1 MADFNEKFNEFNNTE
16 DTTAAYSRKDID
28 DNRVMSVL
36 AYLSWLVLIPLLAA
50 KQSPFARFHTNQGLV
65 LALAEIVI
73 VIALSILQAFPFI
86 GWIFKVIRYFFEI
99 ACVVMSGI
107 GIVNAIN
114 GRAKELP
121 LIGSFHILN

>member
-16 DTTAAYSRKDID
+16 DTTAAYAQKDID

-65 LALAEIVI
+65 LALAEIVV
-73 VIALSILQAFPFI
+73 VIALSILQAFPLI
-86 GWIFKVIRYFFEI
+86 GWVFKAIRYLFEI

-107 GIVNAIN
+107 GIINAIN

-121 LIGSFHILN
+121 LVGSFHILN